1 MNSATE
7 SMIKSNRTAGSL
19 FVKDQIDVGRLYLG
33 SCERGI
39 APQWLSGTCGMRTDC
54 GGERS
59 WRDQLG
65 EESVLN

>member
-7 SMIKSNRTAGSL
+7 SIMKSNLITGSS
-19 FVKDQIDVGRLYLG
+19 FGKDQIDVGRLYLG

-39 APQWLSGTCGMRTDC
+39 APRWLSGTCGMRNDC
-54 GGERS
+54 GGEGPG
-59 WRDQLG
+59 RDQLG